1 MTTSEITVVYPEHYA
16 NMLYKLC
23 NELQTLGRENYL
35 VSESR
40 QTQKQYKECRG
51 IRLISQ
57 LNTLGLEFR
66 VVLILWVQAW
76 RFNTPIDSEEEAL
89 SCRRLYVAMTRA
101 QDILYIFGYGQS
113 SVINVLQS
121 SQKFEVREHYL

>member
-1 MTTSEITVVYPEHYA
+1 
-16 NMLYKLC
+16 MLYKLC